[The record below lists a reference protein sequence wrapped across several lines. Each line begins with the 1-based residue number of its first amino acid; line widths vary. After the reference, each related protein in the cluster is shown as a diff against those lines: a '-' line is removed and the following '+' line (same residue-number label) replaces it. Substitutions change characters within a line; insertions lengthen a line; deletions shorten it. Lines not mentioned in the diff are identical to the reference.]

1 MAYVLDENNP
11 PNPEW
16 VSFQYLKQ
24 FAKRKGSNTQNADIN
39 KEATSWYNAIGRKK
53 LQGLWTDLEIVGFN
67 PSETLKPPPARRVYY
82 ETIHGFNTEPP
93 PPPPPPDNPQAFAV
107 GGLVRQLGSIKYYPR
122 TYF

>member
-1 MAYVLDENNP
+1 MAYVLDENRP

-24 FAKRKGSNTQNADIN
+24 FAKRKGSNSQNADIN
-39 KEATSWYNAIGRKK
+39 KEATAWYNAIGRKK

-67 PSETLKPPPARRVYY
+67 PSEALKPPPAPRVYH

-93 PPPPPPDNPQAFAV
+93 PPPPPGSNPQAFAI
-107 GGLVRQLGSIKYYPR
+107 GGSVRPSRSIGHNSR
-122 TYF
+122 M